1 MENDFKKE
9 SENGVPTKSDGQQN
23 SGNSTPVELNFQII
37 MTPPGIMLIVNI
49 VSIVTF

>member
-9 SENGVPTKSDGQQN
+9 SENGIPTKSDGQQN
-23 SGNSTPVELNFQII
+23 SGNSTPIGLNFQII
-37 MTPPGIMLIVNI
+37 MTPPGIMLIINI